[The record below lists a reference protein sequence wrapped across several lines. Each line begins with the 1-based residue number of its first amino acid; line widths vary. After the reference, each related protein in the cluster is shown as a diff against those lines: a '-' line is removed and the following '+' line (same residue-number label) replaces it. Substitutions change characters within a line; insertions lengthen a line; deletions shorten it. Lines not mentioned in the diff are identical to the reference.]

1 MSPLPSASDRPPRP
15 VILVVDDDP
24 GIREA
29 FRLVLED
36 QYELLEA
43 GDGPQA
49 IEHVQRSPVDL
60 VLLDVRLPGMDG
72 IEVLERIKAI
82 DDHVE
87 VVLVTAVQTVRA
99 AVAAMKLG
107 ALDYVTKPFDED
119 EILPLI
125 GRALERRALDREVV
139 YLRSELAR
147 EHDFDQLV
155 GQHPLMQQL
164 YQLIGAVAR
173 NPLTVLIVG
182 ESGTGKELVARAIH
196 RHGPRRDEPFVPVNV
211 AAISETL
218 IESELFGHEKGA
230 FTGAVSRKLGKFE
243 LAHRGTLFLD
253 EIATLRVDLQAKILR
268 VLQEREVERVG
279 GTRRIPIDVR
289 VIAATN
295 ADVRRAIQT
304 GSLRED
310 LYYRLNV
317 VQIAVPPLRDRRED
331 IPLLVEHFVRRSNH
345 LLHKRVTAVSAAALD
360 VLRAYGWPGN
370 VRELQNVVE
379 RAVALV
385 DRPVIE
391 VNDVPLDLMLPD
403 VRHLVDDPASLPLRE
418 ARDRFERQVILRVLE
433 RVRWNQSEAARL
445 LGVHRNSLKAKLLA
459 WGIDS
464 ALAGARGGAERPGRC
479 TVDSADVHSP
489 LCSLLEVIDY
499 LADFRSGS
507 RSNPAPRCTVTSAPR
522 LRYCSRAVRRIDVGD
537 FVCSAKHFH
546 P

>member
-1 MSPLPSASDRPPRP
+1 MPPPAFGSDRDVRP

-24 GIREA
+24 GIRES

-43 GDGPQA
+43 ADGPQA
-49 IEHVQRSPVDL
+49 LERVQAAPVDL

-107 ALDYVTKPFDED
+107 AFDYVTKPFDED

-125 GRALERRALDREVV
+125 RRALERRALDREVV

-147 EHDFDQLV
+147 GRDFEQLV

-164 YQLIGAVAR
+164 YQMISAVAR

-182 ESGTGKELVARAIH
+182 ESGTGKELIARAIH

-268 VLQEREVERVG
+268 VLQEREIERVG
-279 GTRRIPIDVR
+279 GTRRIPVDVR

-295 ADVRRAIQT
+295 ADLRKAIQ
-304 GSLRED
+304 GGMLRED

-317 VQIAVPPLRDRRED
+317 VQITAPPLREHRED
-331 IPLLVEHFVRRSNH
+331 IPLLVEHFVRRSNL
-345 LLHKRVTAVSAAALD
+345 LLHKSVAGVSVAALD

-385 DRPVIE
+385 EGPVIE
-391 VNDVPLDLMLPD
+391 VKDVPLDLMLPD

-418 ARDRFERQVILRVLE
+418 ARERFDRQVILRVLE

-445 LGVHRNSLKAKLLA
+445 LGLHRNSLKTKLQA
-459 WGIDS
+459 WGVDPV
-464 ALAGARGGAERPGRC
+464 ALAAGGGRPDGGGAQ
-479 TVDSADVHSP
+479 
-489 LCSLLEVIDY
+489 
-499 LADFRSGS
+499 
-507 RSNPAPRCTVTSAPR
+507 
-522 LRYCSRAVRRIDVGD
+522 
-537 FVCSAKHFH
+537 
-546 P
+546 